1 MYIYFATKHTISSL
15 DTQHKQI
22 SKRIKRGDIISL
34 FKNVDAK
41 KNYRPITVL
50 LAIPK
55 IYERTFSG
63 QIAHYMEN
71 ILSPYLYAYRKGS
84 NTQHVLLSWTE
95 KCRSFL
101 DMNGFAGAILMD
113 LLKAFDCLN
122 QERLIAKL

>member
-1 MYIYFATKHTISSL
+1 M
-15 DTQHKQI
+15 
-22 SKRIKRGDIISL
+22 
-34 FKNVDAK
+34 
-41 KNYRPITVL
+41 L

-71 ILSPYLYAYRKGS
+71 ILSPYLYACRKGS

-95 KCRSFL
+95 KSRSFL
-101 DMNGFAGAILMD
+101 DMKGFAGAILMD